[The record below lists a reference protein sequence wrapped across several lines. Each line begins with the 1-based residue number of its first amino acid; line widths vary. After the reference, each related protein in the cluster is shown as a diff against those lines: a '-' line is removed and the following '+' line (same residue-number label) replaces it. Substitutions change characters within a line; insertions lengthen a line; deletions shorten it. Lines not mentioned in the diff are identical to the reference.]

1 MILNRPG
8 IDEEFKLLSI
18 NKPGPVTWNYTAEFI
33 VNGATYPFAKV
44 RFVNI
49 KRDYKEDTAEII
61 MMGVKIDLR
70 TYENLILPNSRN
82 MDVILTRRLV
92 SPNGQEKG
100 SDPKFFRIY
109 KSFLEISTD
118 TKMTKSQRGGEAGA
132 EDALASLLDIN
143 IQLVDK
149 VAYEMSLTTASGVV
163 RETSLKDIIRYYLSY
178 GLGEIEIKKPLLE
191 DEYQL
196 VRGVDISPPTNSVDP
211 DFFLIPSAKR
221 PMPITDIPQYLQRTI
236 GVYSAGMGYHFQNGW
251 WHVYPLYDTKR
262 YDSVKKNLTLLCVPE
277 EELPVSER
285 TYLYRDEQL
294 YVFSTGERQ
303 TVDISEELSHL
314 EGNVIRWWTA
324 SDLLDSMYKVKD
336 NVATALNSETMKSL
350 TFTKRSDGFNRVN
363 HVPTT
368 FTDNPYAITTKVLAS
383 QGRYLTTVWANC
395 DYELL
400 YPGMPSKI
408 LYVENGELIEVM
420 GTLLKADIDIQP
432 DTTVY
437 DDNTFKAVAILTFY
451 IDKDE
456 KRLD

>member
-49 KRDYKEDTAEII
+49 KRDYKEDTSEII
-61 MMGVKIDLR
+61 MMGVKVDLR

-92 SPNGQEKG
+92 SSNGQEKG

-109 KSFLEISTD
+109 KAFLEISTD
-118 TKMTKSQRGGEAGA
+118 TKMTKSQRGGETGA

-149 VAYEMSLTTASGVV
+149 VAYEMSLTTASGVI
-163 RETSLKDIIRYYLSY
+163 RDTSLKDIIRYYLSY

-191 DEYQL
+191 EEYQL
-196 VRGVDISPPTNSVDP
+196 VRGVDITPPTNTVDP
-211 DFFLIPSAKR
+211 DFFLLPSAKR
-221 PMPITDIPQYLQRTI
+221 PMPITDIPQYLQRTL

-294 YVFSTGERQ
+294 YIFSTGERQ

-314 EGNVIRWWTA
+314 EGNVTRWWSA

-350 TFTKRSDGFNRVN
+350 TFTKRSDSFNKVT

-368 FTDNPYAITTKVLAS
+368 FTDNPYAVTTKVLAS

-432 DTTVY
+432 DTTVH

-451 IDKDE
+451 IDRDE